1 MVSSV
6 GLISNRQDQC
16 QLREKFSCPDCDLK
30 KALPISHLSIG
41 IAFWRTP
48 EGGCA
53 EASDGFAYRNDLQIA
68 DGLADCFSH
77 SAKNCFRNEWP
88 QALLQAVAAFNAG
101 AVSASVPA
109 MISDTVIHHM
119 CRAEEWAAA
128 QLSGSYPGSS
138 QDAADGFIHFST
150 ASQIVESAARHRAG
164 QTGLVL
170 LSVPAERL
178 GTALKWEPSRGGALF
193 PHLYGPLPVD
203 AVTAVDPLPL
213 GPDGRH
219 VFPPAFQG
227 RTE

>member
-1 MVSSV
+1 M
-6 GLISNRQDQC
+6 GRA
-16 QLREKFSCPDCDLK
+16 R
-30 KALPISHLSIG
+30 
-41 IAFWRTP
+41 
-48 EGGCA
+48 
-53 EASDGFAYRNDLQIA
+53 
-68 DGLADCFSH
+68 
-77 SAKNCFRNEWP
+77 FRNEWP
-88 QALLQAVAAFNAG
+88 QAIREAVAAFNAG

-109 MISDTVIHHM
+109 MTSDTVIHHM

-128 QLSGSYPGSS
+128 QLSGSYSGSS

-150 ASQIVESAARHRAG
+150 ASQIVESAAKHRAG

-193 PHLYGPLPVD
+193 PHLYGPLAID

-227 RTE
+227 RIE